1 MELDPMCQSFDVA
14 VSTAPSGPSNT
25 TIAHGRL
32 MYQTPAAA
40 DGMDGCRELGSAE
53 LDTVP
58 TMTIGKSEKRWTRRR
73 GLSVADEWQ
82 IFITRVRQNT

>member
-25 TIAHGRL
+25 AIAHGRL
-32 MYQTPAAA
+32 MYRTPAAV

-53 LDTVP
+53 LDKMP
-58 TMTIGKSEKRWTRRR
+58 TMIIGKIKKRQTRQR
-73 GLSVADEWQ
+73 GLTIANEWQ
-82 IFITRVRQNT
+82 IFMSRVQEIN

>member
-25 TIAHGRL
+25 AIAHGRL
-32 MYQTPAAA
+32 MYRTPAAV

-53 LDTVP
+53 LDKMP
-58 TMTIGKSEKRWTRRR
+58 TMTIGKIKKRRTRQR
-73 GLSVADEWQ
+73 GLTIANEWQ
-82 IFITRVRQNT
+82 IFMSRVQEIN

>member
-1 MELDPMCQSFDVA
+1 MGSDPVCQSFDVA
-14 VSTAPSGPSNT
+14 VSTAPSGLSNT
-25 TIAHGRL
+25 PIVHVRS
-32 MYQTPAAA
+32 MYQTPASA

-73 GLSVADEWQ
+73 GLSVADEC
-82 IFITRVRQNT
+82 